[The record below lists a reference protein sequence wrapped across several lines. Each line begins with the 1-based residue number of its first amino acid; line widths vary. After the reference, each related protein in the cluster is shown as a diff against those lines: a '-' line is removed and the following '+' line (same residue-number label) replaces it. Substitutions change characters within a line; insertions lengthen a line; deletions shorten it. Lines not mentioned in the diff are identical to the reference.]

1 MESRA
6 NAGSPPAG
14 PELQSG
20 PLQFAQVAMALLA
33 DAMVDAADSERLRFS
48 ADTMRNDGNIHPLV
62 LLANL
67 KLKAGKG
74 PAGEVAR
81 QDFSG
86 SYGYVME

>member
-14 PELQSG
+14 PELQAG

-48 ADTMRNDGNIHPLV
+48 ADTMRASV
-62 LLANL
+62 
-67 KLKAGKG
+67 
-74 PAGEVAR
+74 
-81 QDFSG
+81 SG
-86 SYGYVME
+86 VVRWP